1 MSTVQNNLELSQYEM
16 YVEGQLAG
24 VTKYRME
31 NDQLWLMSTEMF
43 PLLEGSADP
52 AHFMLGTLRDISRR
66 RIEVL
71 PFCPVAREFML
82 NTPNFLT
89 LVPTDPPGHFPL
101 MRKAVGFATEQGSPH
116 TVKTKTATMSL

>member
-1 MSTVQNNLELSQYEM
+1 MSTVQNNLELSRYEM

-24 VTKYRME
+24 VIKYRME

-43 PLLEGSADP
+43 TLLEGHADP
-52 AHFMLGTLRDISRR
+52 AHFMLGALRDISRR

-71 PFCPVAREFML
+71 PFCPLAREFML
-82 NTPNFLT
+82 KTPNFLS

-101 MRKAVGFATEQGSPH
+101 MRKGREFATENKSSP
-116 TVKTKTATMSL
+116 TAKAVTMSFG